1 MKIAKSLGKPYMFR
15 MFPINIWRIL
25 IWIRHF
31 SPVQLP
37 SKWSLLRHTHI
48 GLIRQGSQVL
58 GNCASDLS
66 LEGIIVG
73 ISWKSQKGLFGKYY
87 IPIHRNTHIYI
98 IYIYICICIQIRT
111 NMYSI
116 MSIYHGIFL
125 IWISWYGMY
134 VPWYIDM
141 AYGHPSHSGTPN
153 ILGIFLSLSLSLI
166 AIWQRWAYNSLLMAY
181 TGR

>member
-87 IPIHRNTHIYI
+87 IPIHRHTHIYI
-98 IYIYICICIQIRT
+98 IYIYLHMHTDSYKYVQY
-111 NMYSI
+111 NEY
-116 MSIYHGIFL
+116 
-125 IWISWYGMY
+125 ISWDISYLNLMIWDVCAMIYWYGLWSSI
-134 VPWYIDM
+134 P
-141 AYGHPSHSGTPN
+141 
-153 ILGIFLSLSLSLI
+153 
-166 AIWQRWAYNSLLMAY
+166 
-181 TGR
+181 